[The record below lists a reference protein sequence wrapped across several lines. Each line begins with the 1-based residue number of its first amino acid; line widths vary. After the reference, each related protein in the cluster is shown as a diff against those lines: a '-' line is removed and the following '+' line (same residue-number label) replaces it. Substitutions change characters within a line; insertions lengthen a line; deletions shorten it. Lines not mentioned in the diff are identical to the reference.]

1 MKLLLA
7 PMATLSHEALRNLI
21 FRFGGCDEYYCEMI
35 HANSLV
41 AGGKFEEYYI
51 RTLPEPEKMVWQLTD
66 YREDALEKASK
77 IVSELGGIGI
87 DINMGCPAP
96 DIYRTGAGCA
106 WMSKPLQEVA
116 SMLSKV
122 KSVLD
127 NSNTSCKRL
136 SCKIRLGE
144 EDFTTEKLF
153 AYCDM
158 LVSEGVTQITLHPR
172 TRKEKYTRKARWEYV
187 NQLCEYLK
195 TKYSSLNLQVIGNG
209 SIFSVEDAF
218 SSVKKAPNIDGIMLG
233 RSAIQKPWLFKQISS
248 ALNDE
253 KFSTQIDLLQ
263 LAIDFMIDV
272 QNCQPQEFWKTRIQ
286 RFFIYFCDN
295 FQFGNYLKSQMINND
310 GFEIQKKILEEY
322 FEKMPNERF
331 LTIC

>member
-35 HANSLV
+35 HATSLV
-41 AGGKFEEYYI
+41 SGGKFEEYYI
-51 RTLPEPEKMVWQLTD
+51 RTQPEPDKMVWQLTD
-66 YREDALEKASK
+66 YREEALKEASK

-116 SMLSKV
+116 SMLNKV

-127 NSNTSCKRL
+127 SSTTSCKRL

-144 EDFTTEKLF
+144 EDFTMEKLF

-195 TKYSSLNLQVIGNG
+195 TKYSSLNLQIIGNG
-209 SIFSVEDAF
+209 SIFSVEDAI
-218 SSVKKAPNIDGIMLG
+218 SSIKKAPNIDGIMLG

-248 ALNDE
+248 ALLNE
-253 KFSTQIDLLQ
+253 EFKTEIDLFE
-263 LAIDFMIDV
+263 LAIDFMKDIE
-272 QNCQPQEFWKTRIQ
+272 NCQPQEFWKTRKQ

-295 FQFGNYLKSQMINND
+295 FQFGNYLKSQLINND
-310 GFEIQKKILEEY
+310 GFEVQKNILQEY
-322 FEKMPNERF
+322 FEKMPSERF
-331 LTIC
+331 LTI

>member
-35 HANSLV
+35 HATSLV
-41 AGGKFEEYYI
+41 SGGKFEEYYI
-51 RTLPEPEKMVWQLTD
+51 RTQPEPDKMVWQLTD
-66 YREDALEKASK
+66 YREEALKEASK

-116 SMLSKV
+116 SMLNKV

-127 NSNTSCKRL
+127 NSTTSCKRL

-144 EDFTTEKLF
+144 EDFTIEKLF
-153 AYCDM
+153 TYCDM

-195 TKYSSLNLQVIGNG
+195 SKYSSLNLQIIGNG
-209 SIFSVEDAF
+209 SIFSVEDAI
-218 SSVKKAPNIDGIMLG
+218 SSIKKAPNIDGIMLG

-248 ALNDE
+248 ALLNE
-253 KFSTQIDLLQ
+253 EFKTEIDLFE
-263 LAIDFMIDV
+263 LAIDFMKDIE
-272 QNCQPQEFWKTRIQ
+272 NCQPQEFWKTRKQ

-295 FQFGNYLKSQMINND
+295 FQFGNYLKSQLINND
-310 GFEIQKKILEEY
+310 GFEIQKNILQEY
-322 FEKMPNERF
+322 FEKMPSEKF
-331 LTIC
+331 LTI

>member
-35 HANSLV
+35 HATSLV
-41 AGGKFEEYYI
+41 SGGKFEEYYI
-51 RTLPEPEKMVWQLTD
+51 RTQPEPDKIVWQLTD
-66 YREDALEKASK
+66 YREEALKEASK

-116 SMLSKV
+116 SMLNKV

-127 NSNTSCKRL
+127 SSTTSCKRL

-144 EDFTTEKLF
+144 ENFTIEKLF
-153 AYCDM
+153 DYCDM

-195 TKYSSLNLQVIGNG
+195 TKYSSLNLQIIGNG
-209 SIFSVEDAF
+209 SIFSVEDAI
-218 SSVKKAPNIDGIMLG
+218 SSIKKAPNIDGIMLG

-248 ALNDE
+248 ALSNE
-253 KFSTQIDLLQ
+253 
-263 LAIDFMIDV
+263 
-272 QNCQPQEFWKTRIQ
+272 EFKT
-286 RFFIYFCDN
+286 
-295 FQFGNYLKSQMINND
+295 
-310 GFEIQKKILEEY
+310 EI
-322 FEKMPNERF
+322 
-331 LTIC
+331 

>member
-35 HANSLV
+35 HATSLV
-41 AGGKFEEYYI
+41 SGGKFEEFYI
-51 RTLPEPEKMVWQLTD
+51 RTQPEPDKMVWQLTD
-66 YREDALEKASK
+66 YREEALKEASK

-106 WMSKPLQEVA
+106 WMSKPLQEVS
-116 SMLSKV
+116 SMLNKV

-127 NSNTSCKRL
+127 SSTTSCKRL

-144 EDFTTEKLF
+144 EDFTIEKLF

-195 TKYSSLNLQVIGNG
+195 SKYSSLNLQIIGNG
-209 SIFSVEDAF
+209 SIFSVEDAI
-218 SSVKKAPNIDGIMLG
+218 SSIKKAPNIDGIMLG

-248 ALNDE
+248 ALSNE
-253 KFSTQIDLLQ
+253 EFKTEIDLFE
-263 LAIDFMIDV
+263 LAIDFMKDIE
-272 QNCQPQEFWKTRIQ
+272 NCQPQEFWKTRKQ

-295 FQFGNYLKSQMINND
+295 FQFGNYLKSQLINND
-310 GFEIQKKILEEY
+310 GFEIQKNILQEY
-322 FEKMPNERF
+322 FEKMPSERF
-331 LTIC
+331 LTI

>member
-35 HANSLV
+35 HATSLV
-41 AGGKFEEYYI
+41 SGGKFEEYYI
-51 RTLPEPEKMVWQLTD
+51 RTQPEPDKMVWQLTD
-66 YREDALEKASK
+66 YREEALKEASK

-127 NSNTSCKRL
+127 SSTTSCKRL

-144 EDFTTEKLF
+144 EDFTIEKLF
-153 AYCDM
+153 DYCDM

-195 TKYSSLNLQVIGNG
+195 SKYSSLNLQIIGNG
-209 SIFSVEDAF
+209 SIFSVEDAI
-218 SSVKKAPNIDGIMLG
+218 SSIKKAPNIDGIMLG

-248 ALNDE
+248 ALLNE
-253 KFSTQIDLLQ
+253 EFKTEIDLFE
-263 LAIDFMIDV
+263 LAIDFMMDIE
-272 QNCQPQEFWKTRIQ
+272 NCQPQEFWKTRKQ

-295 FQFGNYLKSQMINND
+295 FQFGNYLKSQLINND
-310 GFEIQKKILEEY
+310 GFEIQKNILQEY
-322 FEKMPNERF
+322 FEKMPSERF
-331 LTIC
+331 LTI

>member
-35 HANSLV
+35 HATSLV
-41 AGGKFEEYYI
+41 SGGKFEEYYI
-51 RTLPEPEKMVWQLTD
+51 RTQPEPDKMVWQLTD
-66 YREDALEKASK
+66 YREEALKEASK

-106 WMSKPLQEVA
+106 WMSKPLQEVT
-116 SMLSKV
+116 SMLNKV

-127 NSNTSCKRL
+127 NSTTSCKRL

-144 EDFTTEKLF
+144 ENFTIEKLF
-153 AYCDM
+153 DYCDM

-195 TKYSSLNLQVIGNG
+195 SKYSSLNLQIIGNG
-209 SIFSVEDAF
+209 SIFSVEDAI
-218 SSVKKAPNIDGIMLG
+218 SSIKKAPNIDGIMLG

-248 ALNDE
+248 ALSNE
-253 KFSTQIDLLQ
+253 EFKTEIDLFE
-263 LAIDFMIDV
+263 LAIDFMKDIE
-272 QNCQPQEFWKTRIQ
+272 NCQPQEFWKTRKQ

-295 FQFGNYLKSQMINND
+295 FQFGNYLKSQLINND
-310 GFEIQKKILEEY
+310 GFEIQKNILQEY
-322 FEKMPNERF
+322 FEKMPSERF
-331 LTIC
+331 LTI

>member
-35 HANSLV
+35 HATSLV
-41 AGGKFEEYYI
+41 SGGKFEEYYI
-51 RTLPEPEKMVWQLTD
+51 RTQPEPDKMVWQLTD
-66 YREDALEKASK
+66 YREEALKEASK

-106 WMSKPLQEVA
+106 WMSKPLQEVS
-116 SMLSKV
+116 SMLNKV

-127 NSNTSCKRL
+127 SSTTSCKRL

-144 EDFTTEKLF
+144 EDFTIEKLF

-195 TKYSSLNLQVIGNG
+195 TKYSSLNLQIIGNG
-209 SIFSVEDAF
+209 SIFSVEDAI
-218 SSVKKAPNIDGIMLG
+218 SSIKKAPNIDGIMLG

-248 ALNDE
+248 ALSNE
-253 KFSTQIDLLQ
+253 EFKTEIDLFE
-263 LAIDFMIDV
+263 LAIDFMKDIE
-272 QNCQPQEFWKTRIQ
+272 NCQPQEFWKTRKQ

-295 FQFGNYLKSQMINND
+295 FQFGNYLKSQLINND
-310 GFEIQKKILEEY
+310 GFEIQKNILQEY
-322 FEKMPNERF
+322 FEKMPSERF
-331 LTIC
+331 LTI

>member
-1 MKLLLA
+1 
-7 PMATLSHEALRNLI
+7 
-21 FRFGGCDEYYCEMI
+21 MI

-77 IVSELGGIGI
+77 IVCDLGGIGI

-106 WMSKPLQEVA
+106 WMSKPHSEVA
-116 SMLSKV
+116 SMLQKV
-122 KSVLD
+122 KSVLET
-127 NSNTSCKRL
+127 STTSCKRL

-172 TRKEKYTRKARWEYV
+172 TRKEKYTRKARWEYI

-195 TKYSSLNLQVIGNG
+195 TKYPTLNLQVIGNG
-209 SIFSVEDAF
+209 SIFTLEDAI
-218 SSVKKAPNIDGIMLG
+218 SSINKAPI
-233 RSAIQKPWLFKQISS
+233 
-248 ALNDE
+248 
-253 KFSTQIDLLQ
+253 LQ
-263 LAIDFMIDV
+263 
-272 QNCQPQEFWKTRIQ
+272 T
-286 RFFIYFCDN
+286 
-295 FQFGNYLKSQMINND
+295 LKAT
-310 GFEIQKKILEEY
+310 F
-322 FEKMPNERF
+322 
-331 LTIC
+331 

>member
-35 HANSLV
+35 HATSLV
-41 AGGKFEEYYI
+41 SGGKFEEYYI
-51 RTLPEPEKMVWQLTD
+51 RTQPEPDKMVWQLTD
-66 YREDALEKASK
+66 YREEALKEASK

-127 NSNTSCKRL
+127 SSTTSCKRL

-144 EDFTTEKLF
+144 EDFTIERLF
-153 AYCDM
+153 DYCDM

-195 TKYSSLNLQVIGNG
+195 SKYSSLNLQIIGNG
-209 SIFSVEDAF
+209 SIFSVEDAI
-218 SSVKKAPNIDGIMLG
+218 SSIKKAPNIDGIMLG

-248 ALNDE
+248 ALLNE
-253 KFSTQIDLLQ
+253 EFKTEIDLFE
-263 LAIDFMIDV
+263 LAIDFMKDIE
-272 QNCQPQEFWKTRIQ
+272 NCQPQEFWKTRKQ

-295 FQFGNYLKSQMINND
+295 FQFGNYLKSQLINND
-310 GFEIQKKILEEY
+310 GFEIQKNILQEY
-322 FEKMPNERF
+322 FEKMPSERF
-331 LTIC
+331 LTI

>member
-21 FRFGGCDEYYCEMI
+21 FRYGGCDEYYCEMI
-35 HANSLV
+35 HATSLV
-41 AGGKFEEYYI
+41 SGGKFEEYYI
-51 RTLPEPEKMVWQLTD
+51 RTQPETDKMVWQLTD
-66 YREDALEKASK
+66 YREEALKEASK

-116 SMLSKV
+116 SMLNKV

-127 NSNTSCKRL
+127 SSTTSCKRL

-144 EDFTTEKLF
+144 EDFTIEKLF
-153 AYCDM
+153 DYCDM

-195 TKYSSLNLQVIGNG
+195 SKYSSLNLQIIGNG
-209 SIFSVEDAF
+209 SIFSVEDAI
-218 SSVKKAPNIDGIMLG
+218 SSIKKAPNIDGIMLG
-233 RSAIQKPWLFKQISS
+233 RSAIQNPWLFKQISS
-248 ALNDE
+248 ALSNE
-253 KFSTQIDLLQ
+253 EFKTEIDLFE
-263 LAIDFMIDV
+263 LAIDFMKDIE
-272 QNCQPQEFWKTRIQ
+272 NCQPQEFWKTRKQ

-295 FQFGNYLKSQMINND
+295 FQFGNYLKSQLINND
-310 GFEIQKKILEEY
+310 GFEIQKNILQEY
-322 FEKMPNERF
+322 FEKMPSERF
-331 LTIC
+331 LTI

>member
-35 HANSLV
+35 HATSLV
-41 AGGKFEEYYI
+41 SGGKFEEYYI
-51 RTLPEPEKMVWQLTD
+51 RTQPEPDKMVWQLTD
-66 YREDALEKASK
+66 YREEALKEASK

-116 SMLSKV
+116 SMLNKV

-127 NSNTSCKRL
+127 SSTTSCKRL

-144 EDFTTEKLF
+144 EDFTIERLF
-153 AYCDM
+153 DYCDM

-195 TKYSSLNLQVIGNG
+195 TKYSSLNLQIIGNG
-209 SIFSVEDAF
+209 SIFSVEDAI
-218 SSVKKAPNIDGIMLG
+218 SSIKKAPNIDGIMLG

-248 ALNDE
+248 ALSNE
-253 KFSTQIDLLQ
+253 EFKTEIDLFE
-263 LAIDFMIDV
+263 LAIDFMKDIE
-272 QNCQPQEFWKTRIQ
+272 NCQPQEFWKTRKQ

-295 FQFGNYLKSQMINND
+295 FQFGNYLKSQLINND
-310 GFEIQKKILEEY
+310 GFEVQKNILQEY
-322 FEKMPNERF
+322 FEKMPSEKF
-331 LTIC
+331 LTI

>member
-35 HANSLV
+35 HATSLV
-41 AGGKFEEYYI
+41 SGGKFEEYYI
-51 RTLPEPEKMVWQLTD
+51 RTQPEPDKMVWQLTD
-66 YREDALEKASK
+66 YREEALKEASK

-106 WMSKPLQEVA
+106 WMSKPLQEVS
-116 SMLSKV
+116 SMLSKI

-127 NSNTSCKRL
+127 NSTTSCKRL

-144 EDFTTEKLF
+144 EDFTIEKLF

-195 TKYSSLNLQVIGNG
+195 SKYSSLNLQIIGNG
-209 SIFSVEDAF
+209 SIFSVEDAI
-218 SSVKKAPNIDGIMLG
+218 SSIKKAPNIDGIMLG

-248 ALNDE
+248 ALSNE
-253 KFSTQIDLLQ
+253 EFKTEIDLFE
-263 LAIDFMIDV
+263 LAIDFMKDIE
-272 QNCQPQEFWKTRIQ
+272 NCQPQEFWKTRKQ

-295 FQFGNYLKSQMINND
+295 FQFGNYLKSQLINND
-310 GFEIQKKILEEY
+310 GFEIQKNILQEY
-322 FEKMPNERF
+322 FEKMPSERF
-331 LTIC
+331 LTI

>member
-35 HANSLV
+35 HATSLV
-41 AGGKFEEYYI
+41 SGGKFEEFYI
-51 RTLPEPEKMVWQLTD
+51 RTQPEPDKMVWQLTD
-66 YREDALEKASK
+66 YREEALKEASK

-106 WMSKPLQEVA
+106 WMSKPLQEVS

-127 NSNTSCKRL
+127 SSTTSCKRL

-144 EDFTTEKLF
+144 EDFTIEKLF

-195 TKYSSLNLQVIGNG
+195 TKYSSLNLQIIGNG
-209 SIFSVEDAF
+209 SIFSVEDAI
-218 SSVKKAPNIDGIMLG
+218 SSIKKAPNIDGIMLG

-248 ALNDE
+248 ALSNE
-253 KFSTQIDLLQ
+253 EFKTEIDLFEF
-263 LAIDFMIDV
+263 AIDFMKDIE
-272 QNCQPQEFWKTRIQ
+272 NCQPQEFWKTRKQ

-295 FQFGNYLKSQMINND
+295 FQFGNYLKSQLINND
-310 GFEIQKKILEEY
+310 GFEIQKNILQEY
-322 FEKMPNERF
+322 FEKMPSERF
-331 LTIC
+331 LTI

>member
-35 HANSLV
+35 HATSLV
-41 AGGKFEEYYI
+41 SGGKFEEYYI
-51 RTLPEPEKMVWQLTD
+51 RTQPEPDKMVWQLTD
-66 YREDALEKASK
+66 YREESLKEASK

-127 NSNTSCKRL
+127 SSTTSCKRL

-144 EDFTTEKLF
+144 EDFTIEKLF
-153 AYCDM
+153 DYCDM

-195 TKYSSLNLQVIGNG
+195 TKYSSLNLQIIGNG
-209 SIFSVEDAF
+209 SIFSVEDAI
-218 SSVKKAPNIDGIMLG
+218 SSIKKAPNIDGIMLG

-248 ALNDE
+248 ALSNE
-253 KFSTQIDLLQ
+253 EFKTEIDLFE
-263 LAIDFMIDV
+263 LAIDFMKDIE
-272 QNCQPQEFWKTRIQ
+272 NCQPQEFWKTRKQ

-295 FQFGNYLKSQMINND
+295 FQFGNYLKSQLINND
-310 GFEIQKKILEEY
+310 GFEIQKKILQEY
-322 FEKMPNERF
+322 FEKMPSERF
-331 LTIC
+331 LTI